1 MTNFCRNTSFRGQL
15 QPDYLILH
23 DDDDDDDDD
32 DDNADKDVDDD
43 DDHFISAFIKI
54 IIFVDH

>member
-32 DDNADKDVDDD
+32 NADKDGGDDD
-43 DDHFISAFIKI
+43 DDHQCLHQNNHFG
-54 IIFVDH
+54 